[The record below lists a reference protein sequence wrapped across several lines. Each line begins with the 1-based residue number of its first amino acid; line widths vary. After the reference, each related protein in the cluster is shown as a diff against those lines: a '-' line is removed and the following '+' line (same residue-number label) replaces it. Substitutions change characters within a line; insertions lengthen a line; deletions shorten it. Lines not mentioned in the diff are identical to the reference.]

1 MQRHVQVASSR
12 MEWSAFG
19 LCLALPLACG
29 SPGTGAAQQ
38 FSPTTA
44 HTCSDVLLDDT
55 EREVGVN
62 IAFSTSAAEHLREMK
77 HDANEVIAAFMR
89 DYSCL
94 TRSRIKATTVGPAQL
109 TLDAIHGE
117 FTVTFDKSSVLP
129 ALDRSWFLLGCSMSN
144 YSRKYIEYRA
154 IRSPVQEA
162 SARLLNGDYRLA
174 VAPEHL
180 RRSVFSAP
188 RIQCQNFTPEK
199 FLLEPDWD
207 RTQTNVCENRVA
219 AAASAFAKDYNVV
232 IVEALKREKYV
243 SCVLN

>member
-12 MEWSAFG
+12 MERSAFG

-44 HTCSDVLLDDT
+44 HTCSDVLFDGT
-55 EREVGVN
+55 EREVSMN
-62 IAFSTSAAEHLREMK
+62 IAFSASATDHLRQMK
-77 HDANEVIAAFMR
+77 HDANDVIDAFMR

-94 TRSRIKATTVGPAQL
+94 TRTRIKASTVGPTQL
-109 TLDAIHGE
+109 TLDVIHGE
-117 FTVTFDKSSVLP
+117 FTVKFDKSSVLP
-129 ALDRSWFLLGCSMSN
+129 DLDKSWFLLGCSMSIH
-144 YSRKYIEYRA
+144 SRKYIEYRA
-154 IRSPVQEA
+154 VRSPVQEA
-162 SARLLNGDYRLA
+162 SVRLSNGDYRLA

-188 RIQCQNFTPEK
+188 RIQCQNFIPEK
-199 FLLEPDWD
+199 FLLEPGWD

-219 AAASAFAKDYNVV
+219 AAASAFAKAYNVV
-232 IVEALKREKYV
+232 IAEALKREKYV
-243 SCVLN
+243 MCVLN